1 MKKKYQ
7 ITKRTDSKGR
17 EVLAYGY
24 GDIMHSAVYLDPA
37 HKHELVFPYNRAFL
51 QAIDMTGGKGNVLV
65 IGGGMYTL
73 PSYLIRF
80 YPNLQVDVL
89 EPDETTV
96 SAAEKY
102 FGLRELYAEIPDA
115 AERLKI
121 MAAFGREYLSSCAKQ
136 YDIIIN
142 DAFSGSEPAYDLMSR
157 EAAELIHDHLKET
170 GIYAAN
176 VLGSEELYES
186 DFMLDE
192 MGTLKSVF
200 SYTTCDEAKDGEG
213 GPFCNYIVFA
223 SDTDYFRDP
232 FIDELLQGTQII
244 EDRDLAH
251 LKEFYEVL
259 SVVSRM

>member
-7 ITKRTDSKGR
+7 ITKRKDSKSR

-24 GDIMHSAVYLDPA
+24 GDIMHSAVFLDPA
-37 HKHELVFPYNRAFL
+37 HRHELVFPYNRAFL
-51 QAIDMTGGKGNVLV
+51 QAVEMAGRKGNVLV

-73 PSYLIRF
+73 PAYLIRF
-80 YPNLQVDVL
+80 CPQLQVDVL

-96 SAAEKY
+96 SAARKH
-102 FGLRELYAEIPDA
+102 FGLQELYDDIPDA
-115 AERLKI
+115 EKRLNI
-121 MAAFGREYLSSCAKQ
+121 IHAFGREYLSACTKQ

-157 EAAELIHDHLKET
+157 EAAVLIHDHLKEA

-232 FIDELLQGTQII
+232 YIDELLQGTQVI